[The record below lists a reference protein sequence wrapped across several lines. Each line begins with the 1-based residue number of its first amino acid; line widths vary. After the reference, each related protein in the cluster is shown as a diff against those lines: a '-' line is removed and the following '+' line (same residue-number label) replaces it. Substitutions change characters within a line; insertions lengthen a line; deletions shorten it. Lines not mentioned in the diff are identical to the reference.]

1 MTAVSRRAPT
11 GTRTDSDLRVLGAIL
26 PIALLIAFGMAYAF
40 YRFPPTGV
48 IVAGGTLGLGGAVA
62 LALARYE
69 AAVALGFLLLGAVV
83 AEPAPADAI
92 FAVVMAIALVT
103 GRFDLQSVPLVVFTL
118 LGTFLALNLLSAVE
132 AVDPGSAGRFM
143 LITLYLAV
151 FAVWLAGFVNSRSRA
166 RLVVRFYIAG
176 AVAAALVSSL
186 ALYLP
191 VPSRDLFLAYNGTRG
206 RGLFE
211 DPNVYGPFL
220 IPAALILVEELLSP
234 RLLRSRPSTKLVLF
248 CILAVGV
255 LFSYSRGAWVS
266 MIAALVVLLGTLALR
281 RGGGRRAARVLGVMV
296 AGAVTVG
303 GVLAV
308 TGSLGFLQQRATV
321 QTYDVDRFG
330 AQQHGFQLAE
340 QYPFGIGP
348 GQFDVLVEISTHS
361 TYVRVLAEQGMLGFL
376 CIFGLLVATLILA
389 GRNAVLGRDTYG
401 VGSAALLAAWVAL
414 LINSFVV
421 DTLHWRHLFFV
432 AALIWAGSR
441 RPIESG
447 YAGASEPPLTT
458 AGRRAM

>member
-1 MTAVSRRAPT
+1 MTAVSRSAAP
-11 GTRTDSDLRVLGAIL
+11 GHGTDSGLRILGAIL
-26 PIALLIAFGMAYAF
+26 PIALLIASGMAYAF
-40 YRFPPTGV
+40 YLFPPTTV
-48 IVAGGTLGLGGAVA
+48 IVLGGTVGLGSAVA

-69 AAVALGFLLLGAVV
+69 TAVALGFLLLGVVV

-118 LGTFLALNLLSAVE
+118 LGTFLGLNLLSAVE
-132 AVDPGSAGRFM
+132 AVDPGAAGRFM

-151 FAVWLAGFVNSRSRA
+151 FAVWLAGFVNSPHRA
-166 RLVVRFYIAG
+166 RLVVRLYIAG
-176 AVAAALVSSL
+176 AVAAAVISSI
-186 ALYLP
+186 ALYFP
-191 VPSRDLFLAYNGTRG
+191 VPGRDVLLAYDGTRG
-206 RGLFE
+206 RGLFK

-248 CILAVGV
+248 CILAIGV

-296 AGAVTVG
+296 AGAVAVG

-308 TGSLGFLQQRATV
+308 SGSLGFLQQRATF

-330 AQQHGFQLAE
+330 AQRQGVELAE
-340 QYPFGIGP
+340 KYPFGIGP

-361 TYVRVLAEQGMLGFL
+361 TYVRVLAEQGLLGFV
-376 CIFGLLVATLILA
+376 CVFALLLTTLILA

-401 VGSAALLAAWVAL
+401 VGSATLLAAWVAL
-414 LINSFVV
+414 LINSFVI

-441 RPIESG
+441 RPIG
-447 YAGASEPPLTT
+447 PNYAGASELPLS
-458 AGRRAM
+458 AVGRRAM